1 MKSPGFYPPRSPLC
15 STLPPVAWFS
25 ALPMPGPA
33 PPEACSLLM
42 GYRCCLSPMCLR
54 ETGSQAVSGTHT
66 HPAPA
71 GSQPVTRPPGSSRGQ
86 WPSPA
91 CGRTWRALVPPSPTS
106 NPRPRQLLA
115 TPPLPPQSS
124 HRPPQALCALR
135 DPAAAPPQGPPLSA
149 ERLAWL
155 SLAPERPKQVSASS
169 LLCAL
174 QAR

>member
-42 GYRCCLSPMCLR
+42 GYWCCLSPMCLR
-54 ETGSQAVSGTHT
+54 ETGSQAVSGRHT
-66 HPAPA
+66 PSSSGLPA
-71 GSQPVTRPPGSSRGQ
+71 GNAAAREQ
-86 WPSPA
+86 
-91 CGRTWRALVPPSPTS
+91 
-106 NPRPRQLLA
+106 PRPVAFPCLWPYLA
-115 TPPLPPQSS
+115 GPATSVSHFQPEAPTAAGHPPLPPQSS